1 MLGNYSIPPKTY
13 FEIASLGYLL
23 ILYLISF
30 HDPNRNIRTYRVFR
44 ILELD
49 MLLAL
54 VVSILTYT
62 FAFPE
67 LGTPIPVCMMLRTM
81 DSVMCVLA
89 SRIFAIY
96 LFAYIDTDKRLMPL
110 SVIGNIIFSVYLIC
124 MVLNLFF
131 KFIFW

>member
-62 FAFPE
+62 FAYPE
-67 LGTPIPVCMMLRTM
+67 LGTPIPVCTMLRTM

-96 LFAYIDTDKRLMPL
+96 IFAYVNSTFLKHINEVFVRCNKSLR
-110 SVIGNIIFSVYLIC
+110 C
-124 MVLNLFF
+124 HF
-131 KFIFW
+131 KGIETTF